1 MNLSKTEKISGIL
14 SAALLF
20 VVTLV
25 STFFFLGKLKVSVV
39 DWIAF
44 NACAVTSYVYLGC
57 FVAFLVRKKGGLL
70 VFTALPLFFLGTLSM
85 FVLPWSGSYLIAHV
99 THIIITANIIWAFYI
114 VLKYKA
120 YKGMAIS
127 LMIGMLV
134 FAPYIAYVQT
144 YNQAYATEI
153 SRLLQQ
159 Q

>member
-1 MNLSKTEKISGIL
+1 MNLSKSERIAGML

-39 DWIAF
+39 EWFAF

-57 FVAFLVRKKGGLL
+57 FIAFLVRKNGGLL
-70 VFTALPLFFLGTLSM
+70 VFTSLPLFFLGTLSM

-99 THIIITANIIWAFYI
+99 THIIITVNILWAFYI

-120 YKGMAIS
+120 YKGWAIG
-127 LMIGMLV
+127 LMVGMLV

-144 YNQAYATEI
+144 YNQAHAVELT
-153 SRLLQQ
+153 RLLQQ

>member
-1 MNLSKTEKISGIL
+1 MNLSKSEKIAGIVA
-14 SAALLF
+14 AALLF

-25 STFFFLGKLKVSVV
+25 SAFFFLGKLKVSVV
-39 DWIAF
+39 EWLAF

-57 FVAFLVRKKGGLL
+57 FVAFLISKNGGLL
-70 VFTALPLFFLGTLSM
+70 VFTSLPLFFLGTISM
-85 FVLPWSGSYLIAHV
+85 FVLPWSGAYLIAHI
-99 THIIITANIIWAFYI
+99 THIIITANITWAFYI

-120 YKGMAIS
+120 YKGIAIG

-134 FAPYIAYVQT
+134 FVPYIAYVQT
-144 YNQAYATEI
+144 YNQTHAAEL